1 MNKFLNDSVNQW
13 RWLHDASNLIHGYSI
28 TVSHLVKD
36 VPRNGI
42 LFSGLFSLIN
52 VPLQSYPTSDSP
64 HQSFCSLSWLTPAV
78 GSWPSGGRD
87 TSCHEEP
94 AERSFF
100 PAWPCRT
107 SPDKCLLFASSLTNK
122 NNQVLKQD
130 KCYALSTPFERL
142 FEVTKHCCIMIA
154 CYILLGC
161 IKSLDKLDSHL
172 CQAQWTL
179 NDFKLLSCDLWG
191 VKSTLKWA
199 FKLQLKP
206 FLTHITSS
214 WVHKKNFQLHEVLPE
229 IPPVVPLDVYLK
241 VITSSDHTWVIS
253 THPRFIWHV

>member
-13 RWLHDASNLIHGYSI
+13 RWLHDASNLIHRYSI

-52 VPLQSYPTSDSP
+52 VPLQSYPTSDSH

-179 NDFKLLSCDLWG
+179 NDFKLSSC
-191 VKSTLKWA
+191 
-199 FKLQLKP
+199 
-206 FLTHITSS
+206 
-214 WVHKKNFQLHEVLPE
+214 EVWSLPWS
-229 IPPVVPLDVYLK
+229 VMCSL
-241 VITSSDHTWVIS
+241 
-253 THPRFIWHV
+253 